1 MNKIKELYKNYNYY
15 INYALLVLIN
25 GFTSVLNYISSI
37 YVNRSLSISDFAY
50 YNGIIN
56 IYSIIILTISSFSYY
71 IMHNYKNEEDA
82 KIYWANGYLIAII
95 IFIVFIFSIPLIDI
109 LFNIKNYNAL
119 FIISIAIFISV
130 FTTVSQSLLKIN
142 NYIGYDYIA
151 SFIATL
157 LAKIILLAIFIITGL
172 SLEKAIVCI
181 LLNCM
186 IYFIVHIFE
195 LKKKNLPYYSPINNI
210 KKNIQKYFSPASL
223 TDFSEFKNYIINV
236 VIINFIFNWI
246 SLNDVLMANRY
257 LDKTS
262 AGYYSTMALIIKM
275 FFYIGTPIASV
286 MFSYILISM
295 KNKNKDKEKKVLYY
309 SIILFSLSSLCLS
322 TFLIIFAKEIILI
335 QFTERYQAI
344 IPLIPKAT
352 LFGFSLGFAVLTF
365 NYGLAYKLFYPFYG
379 YLIIFAY
386 VYFSL
391 RNGERTFERFIFIM
405 TIFYLILFVYNIL
418 IIIFHR
424 IFLIKINKEAKN
436 Y

>member
-25 GFTSVLNYISSI
+25 GFTSVLNYVSSI

-56 IYSIIILTISSFSYY
+56 IYSIIILTVSSFSYY
-71 IMHNYKNEEDA
+71 IMHNYENEEDA
-82 KIYWANGYLIAII
+82 KKYWANGYLIAII
-95 IFIVFIFSIPLIDI
+95 IFIVFILSIPLIDI

-130 FTTVSQSLLKIN
+130 FTIVSQSILKIN
-142 NYIGYDYIA
+142 NYIGYDYAA

-157 LAKIILLAIFIITGL
+157 LGKIILLAVFIITGL
-172 SLEKAIVCI
+172 TLEKAIICV

-186 IYFIVHIFE
+186 IYFIIHIFE
-195 LKKKNLPYYSPINNI
+195 LKKKNLPYYAPINNI
-210 KKNIQKYFSPASL
+210 KNMNKFFSIKDLSKL
-223 TDFSEFKNYIINV
+223 KNYIINV

-295 KNKNKDKEKKVLYY
+295 KNKNNDKEKKVLYY
-309 SIILFSLSSLCLS
+309 SIILFSFSSLCLS
-322 TFLIIFAKEIILI
+322 AFLIIFAKEIILI

-344 IPLIPKAT
+344 IPLIPRAT
-352 LFGFSLGFAVLTF
+352 LFGFSLGFSVLTF

-379 YLIIFAY
+379 YLIIFSY

-391 RNGERTFERFIFIM
+391 RNGERTFGRFIFIM
-405 TIFYLILFVYNIL
+405 TIFYLILFIYNIL
-418 IIIFHR
+418 IIMFHR
-424 IFLIKINKEAKN
+424 IFLIKTNKEAKT
-436 Y
+436 